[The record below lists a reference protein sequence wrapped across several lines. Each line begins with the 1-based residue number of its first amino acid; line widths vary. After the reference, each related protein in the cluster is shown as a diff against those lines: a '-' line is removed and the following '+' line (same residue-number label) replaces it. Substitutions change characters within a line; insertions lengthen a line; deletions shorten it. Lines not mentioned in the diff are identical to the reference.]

1 MLTTKPA
8 ELRMNLK
15 EYLQKAYEGETVVVS
30 RPRSENAVIISEDAY
45 NRLMRERRLMTY
57 YLGLKSSG
65 IIDSKNEEQLTKVI
79 QGAFG
84 GERIPFRIESD
95 QDYYDRIDKS
105 IREIYEGKTKDAK
118 EALTEICSEIENA
131 ALSG

>member
-1 MLTTKPA
+1 MLATKPA

-15 EYLQKAYEGETVVVS
+15 DYLQKAYEGETVVVS
-30 RPRSENAVIISEDAY
+30 RPRNENTVIISEDAY

-57 YLGLKSSG
+57 YIGLKASG
-65 IIDSKNEEQLTKVI
+65 IIDDEEEEKLSKVI
-79 QGAFG
+79 QGVFG
-84 GERIPFRIESD
+84 SERTTIRVESD
-95 QDYYDRIDKS
+95 QAYYDRLDKS

-118 EALTEICSEIENA
+118 ESLIEICSELENA